1 MRVSRPVSAKP
12 AAGVSKTNT
21 SKSAGFSNLV
31 SSTNSASS
39 SEHTAPNAASGS
51 VGGISGV
58 ESIMAL
64 QALDNSS
71 ERRNKAMRKGR
82 RMLDALDRLQISVLD
97 GQTSTAHLGLLR
109 RALSDMRDATGDDGL
124 DNALSHIEVR
134 TAVEIAKLERQQK
147 EML

>member
-1 MRVSRPVSAKP
+1 MRVSRPVSGKP
-12 AAGVSKTNT
+12 AGGVSKTNAP
-21 SKSAGFSNLV
+21 KSAGFSNLV
-31 SSTNSASS
+31 SNVNSSASA
-39 SEHTAPNAASGS
+39 EPVAPNASAGS

-71 ERRNKAMRKGR
+71 ERRGKAMRKGR

-97 GQTSTAHLGLLR
+97 GETSEAHLGLLR
-109 RALSDMRDATGDDGL
+109 RALSDMRDETGDDGL

-134 TAVEIAKLERQQK
+134 TAVEIAKLERRQK
-147 EML
+147 EMR